1 MLCTAGIELEGLEAI
16 LAGWGTQAVWLDYGG
31 ALVDER
37 ISATDI

>member
-16 LAGWGTQAVWLDYGG
+16 LAGWGTQAVWLDCGG